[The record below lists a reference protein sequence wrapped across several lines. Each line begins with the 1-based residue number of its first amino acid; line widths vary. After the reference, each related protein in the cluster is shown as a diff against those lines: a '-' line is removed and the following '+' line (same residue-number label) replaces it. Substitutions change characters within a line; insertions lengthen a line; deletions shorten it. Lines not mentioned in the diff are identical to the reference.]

1 MTGININEYQ
11 TKVSEEHANVKNNK
25 MQEQSYKALPR
36 DDCSGFLLSHKAL
49 PRDDCS
55 GGFFLSLKALPRDDC
70 SGFLLFVSGVSHH
83 FQQYF
88 SYIATVIIID
98 VRNWS
103 IR

>member
-25 MQEQSYKALPR
+25 MQEQS
-36 DDCSGFLLSHKAL
+36 H
-49 PRDDCS
+49 
-55 GGFFLSLKALPRDDC
+55 KALPRDDC
-70 SGFLLFVSGVSHH
+70 SGFLLFVSGVSPH

>member
-1 MTGININEYQ
+1 MTGIYINEYQ

-25 MQEQSYKALPR
+25 MQEKSYKALPR
-36 DDCSGFLLSHKAL
+36 DDCSGFLLSH
-49 PRDDCS
+49 
-55 GGFFLSLKALPRDDC
+55 KALPRDDC

-98 VRNWS
+98 GRNWS
-103 IR
+103 MR